1 MLQLLKLKLMN
12 IMFQLLQVK
21 NIQEVFFFEVFNQR
35 IINYVMEEIEKDK
48 RFEKINLENKNERNI
63 FTLNYINTKT
73 EEVKIDLSYEEESV
87 FLFHH

>member
-1 MLQLLKLKLMN
+1 
-12 IMFQLLQVK
+12 
-21 NIQEVFFFEVFNQR
+21 
-35 IINYVMEEIEKDK
+35 MEEIEKDK
-48 RFEKINLENKNERNI
+48 RFEKINLENRNERNI